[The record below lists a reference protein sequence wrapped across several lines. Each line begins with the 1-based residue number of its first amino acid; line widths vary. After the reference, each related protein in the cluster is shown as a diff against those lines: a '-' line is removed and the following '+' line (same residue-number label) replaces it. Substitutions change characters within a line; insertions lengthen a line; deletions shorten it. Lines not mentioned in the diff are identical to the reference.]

1 MRASVSILA
10 TLRREH
16 RLSRMVLNP
25 LLSSKVSFMCN
36 TAWSGLRDRLWSK
49 ESKAVSLHAMVA
61 LGVRGG
67 IAPTHSRPRH

>member
-1 MRASVSILA
+1 MRVSVSILA

-25 LLSSKVSFMCN
+25 LLASN

-49 ESKAVSLHAMVA
+49 KSKAVPLHAMVA
-61 LGVRGG
+61 LGGRGG
-67 IAPTHSRPRH
+67 IAPHSRPRH